1 MQRMA
6 RDDEGGVGRPVNP
19 DSLRSKLNRG
29 EARSM
34 HVILPEELH
43 RGLRV
48 QAALTD
54 RRLSELVAEAV
65 REWLDRQEAPK

>member
-1 MQRMA
+1 
-6 RDDEGGVGRPVNP
+6 
-19 DSLRSKLNRG
+19 
-29 EARSM
+29 M

-54 RRLSELVAEAV
+54 RRLSELVGEAV
-65 REWLDRQEAPK
+65 REWLERQGPAE